1 MPVSFLSDDQA
12 LRYGRFAGDP
22 TSEQLT
28 RHFHLDDADRAFVG
42 EHRGDH
48 NRLGVAVQL
57 GALRFLGTFLED
69 PSQIPASAARF
80 AGEQLA
86 ISDTVESMARYCASE
101 GRWRHGP
108 RIRDHYGYRVFSDP
122 GVAFRLH
129 RFIYALCWTGTDRPS
144 ALFDAA
150 AAWLLEAKVL
160 LPGLSVLERDV
171 ARVRSRV
178 HGHVHR
184 RLVAKLTPEQRAR
197 LDTLVAVPEDGRQS
211 PLDRLRDGPYLQ
223 SGPEISRAVAR
234 LEEIRTFTVGL
245 PELDRVPPGKAAALA
260 RFAPAAKA
268 QAVARLPDDRRA
280 ATLVAYVRTLEA
292 SAGDDIIDLFDVVST
307 RMFSN
312 ARINAKE
319 TRMRSL
325 RDLDAAS
332 LRLRDVG
339 AVLLDEG
346 ISDAGVRAAVFAVV
360 DRAALSNAVEQV
372 NLLAR
377 PSDDSYFAEL
387 RQQTGT
393 IRYLPKMLDGL
404 DLAAAPA
411 GQSLLDAIDHLR
423 RVHKGEKRR
432 GPIPT
437 AFAPKAWAGQLRTD
451 DGAFDLTGYRL
462 CMLDRLRRAIRRR
475 DVFPVRSLRYAD
487 PRKGLL
493 TGAAWEAARPTVCRT
508 VGVAIAAEEEIAK
521 LSERLDL
528 AYRETA
534 ERAPENQAI
543 TIAKTASGPDLSVEP
558 LDKTDDPVSLVNLR
572 AAVDVRLP
580 RLDLPELIL
589 EMHARTGFASAFTHA
604 SEGNARAE
612 DIATTICGV
621 LVAEATNTGFEP
633 LVRPEI
639 PSLRRSRLSW
649 VKQNFMRAETLT
661 AANALLV
668 AAHNRIPL
676 ASAWGGGEVA
686 SADGLRFTV
695 PVRTIH
701 AGPNPHYYG
710 RKRGVTWYNLL
721 SNRYSGLNSVTV
733 PGTLRDSLY
742 LLAVVLE
749 QETELQPSEIMTDTA
764 GYTDTIFGVFH
775 LLGLQFSPRIADIGG
790 ARFWRVDGKADYGV
804 LDDLASNKINTRLIA
819 EHWDDLL
826 RLAGSL
832 KLGVVRAAGLTRVL
846 QTNDRPTRLA
856 RALQELGRL
865 IKSLYMLRFIDDE
878 NYRRRILVQLNRG
891 EGRHQLARTI
901 FHGKRGELR
910 QRYREGQEDQL
921 GALGLVVN
929 LAVLWNT
936 IYTDA
941 ALDQLRAE
949 GYDVRDEDVARVSP
963 LGFRHINMLGRYAF
977 TIPDMVARGELRP
990 LRNPSTLGIDD
1001 A

>member
-1 MPVSFLSDDQA
+1 VPVSFLSDDQA
-12 LRYGRFAGDP
+12 LRYGCFAGELTP
-22 TSEQLT
+22 EQLA
-28 RHFHLDDADRAFVG
+28 RHFHLDDADRAFIG
-42 EHRGDH
+42 AHRGDH

-57 GALRFLGTFLED
+57 GSLRLLGTFLED
-69 PSQIPASAARF
+69 PGLTPASVTRF
-80 AGEQLA
+80 AGGQLA
-86 ISDTVESMARYCASE
+86 IDGTAELMARYCATK

-129 RFIYALCWTGTDRPS
+129 RFMYALCWTGTDRPS
-144 ALFDAA
+144 VLFDAA
-150 AAWLLEAKVL
+150 VTWLLESKVM
-160 LPGLSVLERDV
+160 LPGLSVLERDI
-171 ARVRSRV
+171 ARVRTRV
-178 HGHVHR
+178 AAHVHR
-184 RLVAKLTPEQRAR
+184 RLVARLTPEQRTR
-197 LDTLVAVPEDGRQS
+197 LDTLVAVAGDGRQS

-223 SGPEISRAVAR
+223 SGPEISRAIDR
-234 LEEIRTFTVGL
+234 LTEIRAFTTGL

-260 RFAPAAKA
+260 RFASAARA

-280 ATLVAYVRTLEA
+280 ATLVAFIRTLEA
-292 SAGDDIIDLFDVVST
+292 SASDDVIDLFDAVST

-319 TRMRSL
+319 ARMRSL

-339 AVLLDEG
+339 AVLLDDS
-346 ISDAGVRAAVFAVV
+346 ISDNEVRAAVFALV
-360 DRAALSNAVEQV
+360 DRAALTDAVAQV

-377 PSDDSYFAEL
+377 PTDESYFIEL

-393 IRYLPKMLDGL
+393 MRYLPKMLAGL

-423 RVHKGEKRR
+423 RVHRGEKRR
-432 GPIPT
+432 GPVPT
-437 AFAPKAWAGQLRTD
+437 AFVPKAWDRQLKTD
-451 DGAFDLTGYRL
+451 DGTFDLTGYRL
-462 CMLDRLRRAIRRR
+462 CTLDRLRRAIRRR

-493 TGAAWEAARPTVCRT
+493 TGAAWEAVRPTVCRT
-508 VGVAIAAEEEIAK
+508 VGVAVTGDEEIAK
-521 LSERLDL
+521 LSARLDL
-528 AYRETA
+528 AYRQTA
-534 ERAPENQAI
+534 ARVPDNDAVTITRA
-543 TIAKTASGPDLSVEP
+543 ASGVDLSIEP
-558 LDKTDDPVSLVNLR
+558 LDKIDEPRSLTDLHKAID
-572 AAVDVRLP
+572 ARLP
-580 RLDLPELIL
+580 QLDLPELIL
-589 EMHARTGFASAFTHA
+589 EMHARTGFGAAFTHA
-604 SEGNARAE
+604 SEGNARAG
-612 DIATTICGV
+612 DIATTICAV

-633 LVRPEI
+633 LLRPEI
-639 PSLRRSRLSW
+639 PALRRSRLSW

-661 AANALLV
+661 TANALLV

-676 ASAWGGGEVA
+676 TRVWGGGEVA

-701 AGPNPHYYG
+701 AGPNPRYFG
-710 RKRGVTWYNLL
+710 RERGVTWYNLV
-721 SNRYSGLNSVTV
+721 SDRFSGLNAVTV
-733 PGTLRDSLY
+733 PGTLRDSLH
-742 LLAVVLE
+742 LLAVVLD
-749 QETELQPSEIMTDTA
+749 QETELRPTEVMTDTA
-764 GYTDTIFGVFH
+764 GYTDTIFGIFH
-775 LLGLQFSPRIADIGG
+775 LLGLQFSPRIADIAG

-804 LDDLASNKINTRLIA
+804 LDDLAANRINIKLIV

-832 KLGVVRAAGLTRVL
+832 KLGVVRATGLTRVL

-878 NYRRRILVQLNRG
+878 TYRRRILVQLNRG
-891 EGRHQLARTI
+891 ESRHQLARTI

-910 QRYREGQEDQL
+910 QRYRDGQEDQL

-929 LAVLWNT
+929 LIVLWNT
-936 IYTDA
+936 IYIDA
-941 ALDQLRAE
+941 ALNQLRAE
-949 GYDVRDEDVARVSP
+949 GHVILDEDVARVSP

-990 LRNPSTLGIDD
+990 LRDPGATGIDD